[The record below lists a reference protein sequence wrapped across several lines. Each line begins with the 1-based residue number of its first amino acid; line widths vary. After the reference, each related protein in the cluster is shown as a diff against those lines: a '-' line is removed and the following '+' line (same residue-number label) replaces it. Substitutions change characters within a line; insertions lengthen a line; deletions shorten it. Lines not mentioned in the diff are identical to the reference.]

1 DAKLDP
7 ITREAFGQAYAD
19 YLRRTRTETQPVDVV
34 AVDEH
39 QNQERAVT
47 TSHVDHAG
55 APAVIYQPPDPDP
68 HLPAPS
74 LDDPIE
80 LPEGGDFALGPRP
93 VSTES
98 PEQARAR
105 LEAQLQIWADQ
116 GHRTFRA
123 PELRRALAD
132 EQGVV
137 RSRPWVIGEL
147 RRLVAE
153 GRVIHHDGG

>member
-1 DAKLDP
+1 M
-7 ITREAFGQAYAD
+7 
-19 YLRRTRTETQPVDVV
+19 
-34 AVDEH
+34 
-39 QNQERAVT
+39 T
-47 TSHVDHAG
+47 TSHVDHDG
-55 APAVIYQPPDPDP
+55 EPAVIYQTPDPDP
-68 HLPAPS
+68 DIPTPS

-80 LPEGGDFALGPRP
+80 LPSGGDFSFGPRP
-93 VSTES
+93 VSAES

-137 RSRPWVIGEL
+137 RSRPWVIAEL

-153 GRVIHHDGG
+153 GRVIHHDGGEYELVVGGREPVPA